1 MGEDRVIRLNSRRD
15 IARRTS
21 AAATAVQTT
30 LGRSVAL
37 SGRGAHGGAPVR
49 MRLSP
54 APADAGLVFSVDG
67 VEIAA
72 RWSSVDATQ
81 WRMRLAA
88 GRASVSTIE
97 HVLAA
102 LAGLG
107 VDNALIELD
116 APEAPAMDGSAAAF
130 VAAIDEAGVV
140 ALAAPRGAWRVL
152 HPVRVA
158 QGAGWAELTPAA
170 AGFRLD
176 VEIAFPGCVG
186 RQRVKLALTP
196 ESFRRDLAP
205 ARTFGFLRDAE
216 RLWRDGLALGA
227 SLDNTIVVDGDRV
240 LNPHGLRFADEF
252 VRHKALDVVG
262 DLALAGAPLIG
273 AFRSYRGGH
282 GLNHAL
288 LAAAMQSGA
297 LAWES
302 LGRESLPAPVGA
314 PGRPAASP

>member
-1 MGEDRVIRLNSRRD
+1 MGEDRVIRLNSRWNN
-15 IARRTS
+15 
-21 AAATAVQTT
+21 ATAGAVAAQTT
-30 LGRSVAL
+30 LGRATAL
-37 SGRGAHGGAPVR
+37 AGAGAHSGAPAR
-49 MRLSP
+49 LRLSP
-54 APADAGLVFSVDG
+54 APASSGIVFVVDG

-72 RWSSVDATQ
+72 RWSSVDATHL
-81 WRMRLAA
+81 RMRLRA
-88 GRASVSTIE
+88 GGACVSTIE
-97 HVLAA
+97 HLLAA

-140 ALAAPRGAWRVL
+140 ALAAPRGAWRVTR
-152 HPVRVA
+152 PVRVA

-170 AGFRLD
+170 AGFSLD
-176 VEIAFPGCVG
+176 VEIAFPGRIG
-186 RQRVKLALTP
+186 RQRFALALTP

-227 SLDNTIVVDGDRV
+227 SLDNTVVVDGDRV

-288 LAAAMQSGA
+288 LAEALAVGA
-297 LAWES
+297 LTFE
-302 LGRESLPAPVGA
+302 GRQAPAAEAGA
-314 PGRPAASP
+314 PASP